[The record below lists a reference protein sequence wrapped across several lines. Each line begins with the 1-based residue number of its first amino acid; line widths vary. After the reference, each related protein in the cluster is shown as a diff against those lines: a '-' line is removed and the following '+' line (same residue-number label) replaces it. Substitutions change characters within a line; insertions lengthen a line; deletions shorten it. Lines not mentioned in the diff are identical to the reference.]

1 MANIVVNIFEADKIR
16 KEVQAE
22 TGAVLEIH
30 DPCGG
35 NLYFTMK
42 EPNAKAAELLGQKM
56 SVYGLTAEVSE
67 DGLLI
72 SFK

>member
-1 MANIVVNIFEADKIR
+1 MAKVVVNIFDADRVR

-22 TGAVLEIH
+22 TGAVLDIH

-42 EPNAKAAELLGQKM
+42 EPNAKAAELLSQKM
-56 SVYGLTAEVSE
+56 SVFGLEAEISE
-67 DGLLI
+67 GGMLI

>member
-1 MANIVVNIFEADKIR
+1 MKISIFDADKIR

-22 TGAVLEIH
+22 IGSDIEIH

-42 EPNAKAAELLGQKM
+42 EPNAKAAELIAQKM
-56 SVYGLTAEVSE
+56 SAFGLNAEVSD
-67 DGLLI
+67 DGMLI